1 MMPMRSQLLVA
12 PLLLCSAVLVAFMH
26 QPGDHASAYSA
37 SGSTIFTAQVLT
49 PTLQDVAAP
58 PDPPRVPAPSNPV
71 PIHPPHPAPRTS
83 LLAPAQAWAV
93 QGPPTITAD
102 QIEQV
107 LQAYGSPLAGSGQA
121 LYNLGVKYGI
131 DPAFCL
137 AFFVHE
143 SDAGTRGEAVLT
155 HNLGNIR
162 ATPGYPSLDGYRY
175 YDTWL
180 EGAEDWYKLIKNLY
194 VQGWGLTTVDQI
206 VPVYAPS
213 ADSNDP
219 AAYVDDVEQLVSNWR
234 AQASTSSLTP

>member
-1 MMPMRSQLLVA
+1 MMPMRTQLLAA
-12 PLLLCSAVLVAFMH
+12 PVLLCSTVLLALMH
-26 QPGDHASAYSA
+26 QPTDHASAYDE
-37 SGSTIFTAQVLT
+37 SGSTIFAAEVLT
-49 PTLQDVAAP
+49 PTAQGAPVAG
-58 PDPPRVPAPSNPV
+58 
-71 PIHPPHPAPRTS
+71 APRTV
-83 LLAPAQAWAV
+83 APRPPLPIRAPRLGPRVTPPAASMWDV
-93 QGPPTITAD
+93 QGPPTMSAD

-107 LQAYGSPLAGSGQA
+107 LDAYGSPLMGSGQA
-121 LYNLGVKYGI
+121 LYDLGVHYGI

-175 YDTWL
+175 YNTWL

-194 VQGWGLTTVDQI
+194 VQDWGLTTVDQI

-219 AAYVDDVEQLVSNWR
+219 NAYVSDVEQLVSGWR
-234 AQASTSSLTP
+234 TQASTSSPPQ

>member
-1 MMPMRSQLLVA
+1 MMPTRTQVLAA
-12 PLLLCSAVLVAFMH
+12 PILLCSAVLVAFLH
-26 QPGDHASAYSA
+26 QPSDHAGAFPQDDGA
-37 SGSTIFTAQVLT
+37 IFAAQVLT
-49 PTLQDVAAP
+49 PTTAGQSIPADGPHTVAPRLPTPVRPPRLTPHAAAP
-58 PDPPRVPAPSNPV
+58 APLNP
-71 PIHPPHPAPRTS
+71 
-83 LLAPAQAWAV
+83 WALEE
-93 QGPPTITAD
+93 PPTVSVA

-143 SDAGTRGEAVLT
+143 SAAGTRGEAVLT

-162 ATPGYPSLDGYRY
+162 ATPGYASLDGYRY

-194 VQGWGLTTVDQI
+194 VQDWGLTTVDQI

-219 AAYVDDVEQLVSNWR
+219 IAYVDDVEQLVSDWR
-234 AQASTSSLTP
+234 AQASSSSLSQ